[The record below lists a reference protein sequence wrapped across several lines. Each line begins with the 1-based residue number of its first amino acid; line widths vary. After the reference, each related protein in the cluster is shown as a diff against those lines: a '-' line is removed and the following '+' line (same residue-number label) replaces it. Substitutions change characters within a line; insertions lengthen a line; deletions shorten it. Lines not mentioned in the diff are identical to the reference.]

1 KQDMISKLQSVLA
14 IGDTCPLCGNEI
26 HEIEHHIDFDELT
39 KRHSQLDHIEQ
50 QRLKL
55 KEQKIKY
62 ESECH
67 HISEQLHRFNLD
79 DLEKTKEKL
88 LYEKN
93 LQEKEN
99 EVIRNLQ
106 E

>member
-1 KQDMISKLQSVLA
+1 MRALDAKYEAIDKTNIDLNNKQDMISKLQSVLA

-55 KEQKIKY
+55 KEQKLNMKVSGITFQNSY
-62 ESECH
+62 
-67 HISEQLHRFNLD
+67 I
-79 DLEKTKEKL
+79 DLT
-88 LYEKN
+88 
-93 LQEKEN
+93 
-99 EVIRNLQ
+99 
-106 E
+106 

>member
-1 KQDMISKLQSVLA
+1 MRALDAKYEAIDKTNIDLNNKQDMISKLQSVLA

-55 KEQKIKY
+55 KSKIKY
-62 ESECH
+62 ESEWH

-79 DLEKTKEKL
+79 DLENKL
-88 LYEKN
+88 Y
-93 LQEKEN
+93 
-99 EVIRNLQ
+99 
-106 E
+106 